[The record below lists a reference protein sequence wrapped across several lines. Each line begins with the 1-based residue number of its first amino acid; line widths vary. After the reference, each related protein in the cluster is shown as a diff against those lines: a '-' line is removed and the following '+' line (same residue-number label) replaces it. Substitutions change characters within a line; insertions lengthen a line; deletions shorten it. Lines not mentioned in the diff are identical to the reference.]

1 MQRNDLLMMFD
12 HFDAHV
18 SPEETNEYIDHA
30 EWEEMQEELAE
41 IDAIAAAEDVWWES
55 VDADE
60 EYYSDPV
67 DLYGA
72 EWENNAVREWD

>member
-1 MQRNDLLMMFD
+1 MMFD
-12 HFDAHV
+12 DFDTNV
-18 SPEETNEYIDHA
+18 TLEESHECIDYA

-55 VDADE
+55 VDEDE

-72 EWENNAVREWD
+72 DWENDAVREWD

>member
-1 MQRNDLLMMFD
+1 MMFD

-18 SPEETNEYIDHA
+18 SPEETNECIDHA

-41 IDAIAAAEDVWWES
+41 IDAIAAAEEAWWES
-55 VDADE
+55 VDADDD
-60 EYYSDPV
+60 YCDPV

-72 EWENNAVREWD
+72 EWENDAVREWD